1 MEPHLVEGSLVAPF
15 FQHWL
20 SRVIFKLFASRHDE
34 SRQIFLVW
42 CSLVFSGNVRDISGL
57 CQNFRIYI
65 LLMWHLSSI
74 QIPCTNELSSFFLP
88 ESDGKTQT
96 NTQTISSPNHI
107 YPFNNQNFPAA
118 PPQLPLP
125 SPWHQNSVTHLVWS
139 FGEITGQK
147 LPSAKDSWKHK
158 KMQRWTIAKSALPKT
173 FTVLQPWLQ
182 VDNLHAIQRMVH
194 ALNLQSQVA
203 VSTQQANN

>member
-42 CSLVFSGNVRDISGL
+42 CSLVFSGNVCDISGL

-96 NTQTISSPNHI
+96 NTQTISSPN
-107 YPFNNQNFPAA
+107 
-118 PPQLPLP
+118 
-125 SPWHQNSVTHLVWS
+125 
-139 FGEITGQK
+139 
-147 LPSAKDSWKHK
+147 
-158 KMQRWTIAKSALPKT
+158 LPKPYLS
-173 FTVLQPWLQ
+173 FQ
-182 VDNLHAIQRMVH
+182 
-194 ALNLQSQVA
+194 QSEFPCGSA
-203 VSTQQANN
+203 STSFAQSLTSKFCDSLGVVVWRNHWSKNAFCKG